1 MRSLAF
7 ALLLGTCMANG
18 VDYRTV
24 RRLASQMLEEEVAF
38 WMKHGKDPKG
48 GFYGVV
54 DQRGRPDAFAERGL
68 VQQSRHLYAFT
79 VLAKAWD
86 WRLDLV
92 EVAQEQYQFLKKYRN
107 PETGLF
113 YFKKDYS
120 GERTTDAGSSLYAN
134 AQAIY
139 ALATYGKS
147 MDNSEAV
154 QIALDCFA
162 TLDAATHDPIYG
174 GYTEENM
181 DIVLFKGADKASN
194 SHLHMMEALIAL
206 YHATENA
213 KVQERLD
220 ELFTVLSQK
229 IYNPTLPTF
238 AYELFYKDWSA
249 VPVSTIG
256 YGHALEAA
264 WLLKVAADTLGKN
277 ESIIAEPVAKQAISK
292 SFDTKRGGVFDEAGR
307 DGTFLTSNKIW
318 WPQYEA
324 LLALDMVYSSAFD
337 PQVLEQLFS
346 VLTWIYRKQNDPN
359 FGVSHWEVDRR
370 GEPQGNKLDLSSEW
384 KASYH
389 SIRGLIQLSSD

>member
-7 ALLLGTCMANG
+7 ALFLGTCMTNE
-18 VDYRTV
+18 VNYRTV

-38 WMKHGKDPKG
+38 WMKHGKDPRG

-54 DQRGRPDAFAERGL
+54 DERGRPDAFAERGL

-79 VLAKAWD
+79 ALAEAWD
-86 WRLDLV
+86 SRLDLV
-92 EVAQEQYQFLKKYRN
+92 EIAQEQYQFLKKYQN

-113 YFKKDYS
+113 YFRKDYS
-120 GERTTDAGSSLYAN
+120 GERKTDAGSSLYAN

-147 MDNSEAV
+147 MDDREAV
-154 QIALDCFA
+154 QIALDCFMA
-162 TLDAATHDPIYG
+162 LDAATHDPIHG
-174 GYTEENM
+174 GYTEEKM
-181 DIVLFKGADKASN
+181 DIVFFRGADKASN

-206 YHATENA
+206 YRATENV

-229 IYNPTLPTF
+229 IYDPASPIF
-238 AYELFYKDWSA
+238 AYELFFKDWSA
-249 VPVSTIG
+249 SPVSTIG

-264 WLLKVAADTLGKN
+264 WLLKAAADTLGKN

-318 WPQYEA
+318 WPQHEA
-324 LLALDMVYSSAFD
+324 LLALDMVYSSALD
-337 PQVLEQLFS
+337 PKVLEQLFS
-346 VLTWIYRKQNDPN
+346 ILTWIYRKQNDPN
-359 FGVSHWEVDRR
+359 FGVSRWEVDRH
-370 GEPQGNKLDLSSEW
+370 GEPQGGKLDLSSEW

-389 SIRGLIQLSSD
+389 SIRSLIQLSSE